1 MPASNVSTYTF
12 QQLESTAELDQS
24 PEELLSRARQQA
36 DAVREQARAEGET
49 AGRETGLAQAQA
61 QAEPLLEALARA
73 VQAVNDTR
81 EELVEKLT
89 RQAGEVSLL
98 IAEQMVAS
106 AFEVQPERVLDVIRA
121 AMRRL
126 GERHRITI
134 RVSPDDF
141 GLVTDAVQALQT
153 ELGGIEHLDVQ
164 TDARITHGGAI
175 AQTSYGEIDA
185 TIEEQLH
192 AAREL
197 VRAALA
203 GDSAVAAADG
213 DAEVVDATAVDAMTT
228 AVTATG
234 SGKVVGSGV

>member
-1 MPASNVSTYTF
+1 MSASNISTYTF
-12 QQLESTAELDQS
+12 QQLESTADLDQS
-24 PEELLSRARQQA
+24 PEELLGRARRQA
-36 DAVREQARAEGET
+36 DAIREQARAEGEA
-49 AGRETGLAQAQA
+49 AGREAGLAQARA
-61 QAEPLLEALARA
+61 QAEPLLAALA
-73 VQAVNDTR
+73 QAVEAVGDTR
-81 EELVEKLT
+81 EELIEKLT

-98 IAEQMVAS
+98 IAEQVVAG

-134 RVSPDDF
+134 RVSPDD
-141 GLVTDAVQALQT
+141 LDLATDAVHALQT
-153 ELGGIEHLDVQ
+153 ELGGVEHLDVQ
-164 TDARITHGGAI
+164 TDTRIAHGGAI

-185 TIEEQLH
+185 TIEEQLR

-213 DAEVVDATAVDAMTT
+213 EAEVVDAEVVEPTAGDT
-228 AVTATG
+228 
-234 SGKVVGSGV
+234 SGVVGGGV